1 MKRYRYKA
9 KDSTGKRVSGE
20 VEASTESMAAKLLRD
35 RKLTII
41 SLTPKA
47 NIPFA
52 NLLEMKGRVKSSDIT
67 NFTRQFATMINA
79 GLSLTDA
86 LLIARS
92 QSNRTMQDAI
102 SQILAEVEEGQSL
115 SSAMERHPKIF
126 SKTYVALVKAGE
138 TGGVLDEVLS
148 RLADNLERQEEFKGK
163 VKSAMVYPIIIV
175 IGMIIVAFVML
186 VFVIPRLTDLYD
198 QFDAELP
205 ITTRALIG
213 ISDLMVNYWPF
224 VLVIFALGGY
234 VFSVYKK
241 TDSGSR
247 KLDEI
252 RLKIPIYGDLSKKI
266 VLTDL
271 ARTLS
276 LMVGSG
282 VSILESLSITSGVV
296 GNKIISEALDDSAK
310 MVERGFPVAMSFSRH
325 PEAFPFLFSQM
336 MAVGEETGKMDEVLA
351 KVSHVFEVE
360 SNQKV
365 KALTSAI
372 EPIILLILGIGVAF
386 LVISIIMPIYNL
398 TTQI

>member
-1 MKRYRYKA
+1 MKRYKYKA
-9 KDSTGKRVSGE
+9 KDATGKRIAGE
-20 VEASTESMAAKLLRD
+20 VEASNDSMAAKLLRE
-35 RKLTII
+35 KSLTII
-41 SLTPKA
+41 SLTPKG

-52 NLLEMKGRVKSSDIT
+52 NLLELKGRVTSADIT

-92 QSNRTMQDAI
+92 QSNGTMQDTI
-102 SQILAEVEEGQSL
+102 SQILADVEEGQAL
-115 SSAMERHPKIF
+115 SSAMQKTPKIF

-138 TGGVLDEVLS
+138 AGGVLDEVLA

-163 VKSAMVYPIIIV
+163 VKSAMIYPIIIV
-175 IGMIIVAFVML
+175 IGMILVAMVML
-186 VFVIPRLTDLYD
+186 IFVIPRLTDLYD
-198 QFDAELP
+198 QFDAQLP

-213 ISDLMVNYWPF
+213 VSDLMVKYWP
-224 VLVIFALGGY
+224 LVIILFIIAGY
-234 VFSVYKK
+234 MFRSYKK
-241 TDSGSR
+241 TDNGAR
-247 KLDEI
+247 KLDELML
-252 RLKIPIYGDLSKKI
+252 RIPIYGDLRRQI

-271 ARTLS
+271 SRTLS

-282 VSILESLSITSGVV
+282 VSILESLAISSGVV
-296 GNKIISEALDDSAK
+296 NNKIISEALDDSAK
-310 MVERGFPVAMSFSRH
+310 MVEKGFPVAMSFARH

-336 MAVGEETGKMDEVLA
+336 TAVGEETGKMDEVLA

-365 KALTSAI
+365 KALTAAI
-372 EPIILLILGIGVAF
+372 EPIILLVLGVGVAF